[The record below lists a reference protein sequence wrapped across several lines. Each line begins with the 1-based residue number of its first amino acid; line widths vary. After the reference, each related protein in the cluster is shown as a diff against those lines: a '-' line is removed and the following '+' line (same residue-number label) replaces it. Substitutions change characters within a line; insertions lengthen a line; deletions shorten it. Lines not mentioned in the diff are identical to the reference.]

1 MDLRQGSG
9 SFANMT
15 SRGGCGGNNPRGGR
29 GGGGHGHGGFGRGRD
44 NGVTEATLSSFQ
56 LCGKEGHTV
65 LKCYKRFD
73 TSFTGAQEHKSA
85 SSVVSYGVDT
95 NWYVDSGAMDNITGE
110 LEKLTMRDEYS
121 GNDQIHTASG
131 AGMEI
136 KQTGQ
141 SIVHTVDR
149 NFYVKECS
157 LYT

>member
-1 MDLRQGSG
+1 
-9 SFANMT
+9 
-15 SRGGCGGNNPRGGR
+15 
-29 GGGGHGHGGFGRGRD
+29 
-44 NGVTEATLSSFQ
+44 
-56 LCGKEGHTV
+56 V